1 MLKRTKGFVS
11 LAAAIALMLGLCSCS
26 GKSETDPSTT
36 ADPTGIGAQAETG
49 ENNTAKD
56 IAPESGAPETAA
68 EEANTAKEAGTT
80 AQTEKTTKKTDASNA
95 NVSAAGFIWPVPG
108 YTQLSSPYSTQYK
121 RISIKA
127 DFGAKVVACAT
138 GKITKIYNK
147 DDESKTPCAVL
158 TCANGYVIEY
168 SAANLS
174 VKVGDVVARGDSIG
188 FIGRYG
194 TGPHLNISATKDGAS
209 IVIDKLTKSFKGK
222 TVLEDVNMRLQEGR
236 IYGIVG
242 DNGSGK
248 TVLLKLICGFMKP
261 DSGTVTVNGKV
272 IGKDADFPENTGIII
287 EAPGFLPNYSGMKN
301 LEYLASIRGKIG
313 KEQIESA
320 MKTVG
325 LDPSSKLRVGK
336 YSLGMKQRLGIAQ
349 AIMEDQQ
356 LLILDEPMNALD
368 KDAVEE
374 MRKLFLSFKASG
386 KTMLIVSHNEGDIS
400 TLCDEVYEFDGAR
413 IKRRENV

>member
-1 MLKRTKGFVS
+1 M
-11 LAAAIALMLGLCSCS
+11 
-26 GKSETDPSTT
+26 TD
-36 ADPTGIGAQAETG
+36 
-49 ENNTAKD
+49 
-56 IAPESGAPETAA
+56 
-68 EEANTAKEAGTT
+68 
-80 AQTEKTTKKTDASNA
+80 
-95 NVSAAGFIWPVPG
+95 V
-108 YTQLSSPYSTQYK
+108 
-121 RISIKA
+121 
-127 DFGAKVVACAT
+127 
-138 GKITKIYNK
+138 
-147 DDESKTPCAVL
+147 
-158 TCANGYVIEY
+158 
-168 SAANLS
+168 
-174 VKVGDVVARGDSIG
+174 
-188 FIGRYG
+188 
-194 TGPHLNISATKDGAS
+194 

-222 TVLEDVNMRLQEGR
+222 TVLEDVNMQLQEGR

-374 MRKLFLSFKASG
+374 MRKLFLRFKASG

-400 TLCDEVYEFDGAR
+400 TLCDEVYEFDGAK
-413 IKRRENV
+413 IKKRESLRAV

>member
-1 MLKRTKGFVS
+1 M
-11 LAAAIALMLGLCSCS
+11 
-26 GKSETDPSTT
+26 TD
-36 ADPTGIGAQAETG
+36 
-49 ENNTAKD
+49 
-56 IAPESGAPETAA
+56 
-68 EEANTAKEAGTT
+68 
-80 AQTEKTTKKTDASNA
+80 
-95 NVSAAGFIWPVPG
+95 V
-108 YTQLSSPYSTQYK
+108 
-121 RISIKA
+121 
-127 DFGAKVVACAT
+127 
-138 GKITKIYNK
+138 
-147 DDESKTPCAVL
+147 
-158 TCANGYVIEY
+158 
-168 SAANLS
+168 
-174 VKVGDVVARGDSIG
+174 
-188 FIGRYG
+188 
-194 TGPHLNISATKDGAS
+194 

-236 IYGIVG
+236 IYGVVG

-368 KDAVEE
+368 KDAVKE

-386 KTMLIVSHNEGDIS
+386 KTMLVVSHNEGDIS
-400 TLCDEVYEFDGAR
+400 TLCDEVYEFDGAK
-413 IKRRENV
+413 IKNCESR

>member
-1 MLKRTKGFVS
+1 M
-11 LAAAIALMLGLCSCS
+11 
-26 GKSETDPSTT
+26 TD
-36 ADPTGIGAQAETG
+36 
-49 ENNTAKD
+49 
-56 IAPESGAPETAA
+56 
-68 EEANTAKEAGTT
+68 
-80 AQTEKTTKKTDASNA
+80 
-95 NVSAAGFIWPVPG
+95 V
-108 YTQLSSPYSTQYK
+108 
-121 RISIKA
+121 
-127 DFGAKVVACAT
+127 
-138 GKITKIYNK
+138 
-147 DDESKTPCAVL
+147 
-158 TCANGYVIEY
+158 
-168 SAANLS
+168 
-174 VKVGDVVARGDSIG
+174 
-188 FIGRYG
+188 
-194 TGPHLNISATKDGAS
+194 

-236 IYGIVG
+236 IYGVVG

-261 DSGTVTVNGKV
+261 DSGTVTVNDKV

-313 KEQIESA
+313 KEQIEAA

-368 KDAVEE
+368 KDAVKE

-386 KTMLIVSHNEGDIS
+386 KTMLVVSHNEGDIS
-400 TLCDEVYEFDGAR
+400 TLCDDVYEFDGAK
-413 IKRRENV
+413 IKNRESR

>member
-1 MLKRTKGFVS
+1 M
-11 LAAAIALMLGLCSCS
+11 
-26 GKSETDPSTT
+26 TD
-36 ADPTGIGAQAETG
+36 
-49 ENNTAKD
+49 
-56 IAPESGAPETAA
+56 
-68 EEANTAKEAGTT
+68 
-80 AQTEKTTKKTDASNA
+80 
-95 NVSAAGFIWPVPG
+95 V
-108 YTQLSSPYSTQYK
+108 
-121 RISIKA
+121 
-127 DFGAKVVACAT
+127 
-138 GKITKIYNK
+138 
-147 DDESKTPCAVL
+147 
-158 TCANGYVIEY
+158 
-168 SAANLS
+168 
-174 VKVGDVVARGDSIG
+174 
-188 FIGRYG
+188 
-194 TGPHLNISATKDGAS
+194 

-222 TVLEDVNMRLQEGR
+222 TVLEDVNMRLQEGG

-349 AIMEDQQ
+349 AIMENQQ

-368 KDAVEE
+368 KDAGEE

-413 IKRRENV
+413 IKRRENI

>member
-1 MLKRTKGFVS
+1 M
-11 LAAAIALMLGLCSCS
+11 
-26 GKSETDPSTT
+26 TD
-36 ADPTGIGAQAETG
+36 
-49 ENNTAKD
+49 
-56 IAPESGAPETAA
+56 
-68 EEANTAKEAGTT
+68 
-80 AQTEKTTKKTDASNA
+80 
-95 NVSAAGFIWPVPG
+95 V
-108 YTQLSSPYSTQYK
+108 
-121 RISIKA
+121 
-127 DFGAKVVACAT
+127 
-138 GKITKIYNK
+138 
-147 DDESKTPCAVL
+147 
-158 TCANGYVIEY
+158 
-168 SAANLS
+168 
-174 VKVGDVVARGDSIG
+174 
-188 FIGRYG
+188 
-194 TGPHLNISATKDGAS
+194 

-222 TVLEDVNMRLQEGR
+222 TVLEDVNMQLQEGR

-261 DSGTVTVNGKV
+261 DSGTVTVNSKV

-374 MRKLFLSFKASG
+374 MRRLFLRFKASG

-400 TLCDEVYEFDGAR
+400 TLCDEVYEFDGAK
-413 IKRRENV
+413 IKKRESR

>member
-1 MLKRTKGFVS
+1 M
-11 LAAAIALMLGLCSCS
+11 
-26 GKSETDPSTT
+26 TD
-36 ADPTGIGAQAETG
+36 
-49 ENNTAKD
+49 
-56 IAPESGAPETAA
+56 
-68 EEANTAKEAGTT
+68 
-80 AQTEKTTKKTDASNA
+80 
-95 NVSAAGFIWPVPG
+95 V
-108 YTQLSSPYSTQYK
+108 
-121 RISIKA
+121 
-127 DFGAKVVACAT
+127 
-138 GKITKIYNK
+138 
-147 DDESKTPCAVL
+147 
-158 TCANGYVIEY
+158 
-168 SAANLS
+168 
-174 VKVGDVVARGDSIG
+174 
-188 FIGRYG
+188 
-194 TGPHLNISATKDGAS
+194 

-287 EAPGFLPNYSGMKN
+287 EAPGFLPNYSG
-301 LEYLASIRGKIG
+301 

-349 AIMEDQQ
+349 AIMENQQ

-374 MRKLFLSFKASG
+374 MRKFFLSFKASG

-413 IKRRENV
+413 IKRRENI

>member
-1 MLKRTKGFVS
+1 M
-11 LAAAIALMLGLCSCS
+11 
-26 GKSETDPSTT
+26 TD
-36 ADPTGIGAQAETG
+36 
-49 ENNTAKD
+49 
-56 IAPESGAPETAA
+56 
-68 EEANTAKEAGTT
+68 
-80 AQTEKTTKKTDASNA
+80 
-95 NVSAAGFIWPVPG
+95 V
-108 YTQLSSPYSTQYK
+108 
-121 RISIKA
+121 
-127 DFGAKVVACAT
+127 
-138 GKITKIYNK
+138 
-147 DDESKTPCAVL
+147 
-158 TCANGYVIEY
+158 
-168 SAANLS
+168 
-174 VKVGDVVARGDSIG
+174 
-188 FIGRYG
+188 
-194 TGPHLNISATKDGAS
+194 

-236 IYGIVG
+236 IYGVVG

-287 EAPGFLPNYSGMKN
+287 EAPGFLPNYSGMKK

-368 KDAVEE
+368 KDAVKE

-386 KTMLIVSHNEGDIS
+386 KTMLVVSHNEGDIS
-400 TLCDEVYEFDGAR
+400 TLCDEVYEFDGAK
-413 IKRRENV
+413 IKNRESR

>member
-1 MLKRTKGFVS
+1 M
-11 LAAAIALMLGLCSCS
+11 
-26 GKSETDPSTT
+26 TD
-36 ADPTGIGAQAETG
+36 
-49 ENNTAKD
+49 
-56 IAPESGAPETAA
+56 
-68 EEANTAKEAGTT
+68 
-80 AQTEKTTKKTDASNA
+80 
-95 NVSAAGFIWPVPG
+95 V
-108 YTQLSSPYSTQYK
+108 
-121 RISIKA
+121 
-127 DFGAKVVACAT
+127 
-138 GKITKIYNK
+138 
-147 DDESKTPCAVL
+147 
-158 TCANGYVIEY
+158 
-168 SAANLS
+168 
-174 VKVGDVVARGDSIG
+174 
-188 FIGRYG
+188 
-194 TGPHLNISATKDGAS
+194 

-222 TVLEDVNMRLQEGR
+222 TVLEDVNMRLQKGR

-272 IGKDADFPENTGIII
+272 IGKDSDFPENTGIII

-349 AIMEDQQ
+349 AIMENQQ

-374 MRKLFLSFKASG
+374 MRKLFLRFKASG

-400 TLCDEVYEFDGAR
+400 THCDEVYEFDGAR
-413 IKRRENV
+413 IKRRETV

>member
-1 MLKRTKGFVS
+1 
-11 LAAAIALMLGLCSCS
+11 
-26 GKSETDPSTT
+26 
-36 ADPTGIGAQAETG
+36 
-49 ENNTAKD
+49 
-56 IAPESGAPETAA
+56 
-68 EEANTAKEAGTT
+68 
-80 AQTEKTTKKTDASNA
+80 
-95 NVSAAGFIWPVPG
+95 
-108 YTQLSSPYSTQYK
+108 
-121 RISIKA
+121 
-127 DFGAKVVACAT
+127 
-138 GKITKIYNK
+138 
-147 DDESKTPCAVL
+147 
-158 TCANGYVIEY
+158 
-168 SAANLS
+168 
-174 VKVGDVVARGDSIG
+174 
-188 FIGRYG
+188 
-194 TGPHLNISATKDGAS
+194 
-209 IVIDKLTKSFKGK
+209 
-222 TVLEDVNMRLQEGR
+222 MRLQEGG

-261 DSGTVTVNGKV
+261 DSGTVTVNCKV

-325 LDPSSKLRVGK
+325 LDPSAKLRGGK

-349 AIMEDQQ
+349 AIMENQQ

-368 KDAVEE
+368 KDADEE
-374 MRKLFLSFKASG
+374 LRRHYLNYKTSG

>member
-1 MLKRTKGFVS
+1 M
-11 LAAAIALMLGLCSCS
+11 
-26 GKSETDPSTT
+26 TD
-36 ADPTGIGAQAETG
+36 
-49 ENNTAKD
+49 
-56 IAPESGAPETAA
+56 
-68 EEANTAKEAGTT
+68 
-80 AQTEKTTKKTDASNA
+80 
-95 NVSAAGFIWPVPG
+95 V
-108 YTQLSSPYSTQYK
+108 
-121 RISIKA
+121 
-127 DFGAKVVACAT
+127 
-138 GKITKIYNK
+138 
-147 DDESKTPCAVL
+147 
-158 TCANGYVIEY
+158 
-168 SAANLS
+168 
-174 VKVGDVVARGDSIG
+174 
-188 FIGRYG
+188 
-194 TGPHLNISATKDGAS
+194 

-222 TVLEDVNMRLQEGR
+222 TVLEDVNMQLQEGR

-368 KDAVEE
+368 KDVVEE

>member
-1 MLKRTKGFVS
+1 M
-11 LAAAIALMLGLCSCS
+11 
-26 GKSETDPSTT
+26 TD
-36 ADPTGIGAQAETG
+36 
-49 ENNTAKD
+49 
-56 IAPESGAPETAA
+56 
-68 EEANTAKEAGTT
+68 
-80 AQTEKTTKKTDASNA
+80 
-95 NVSAAGFIWPVPG
+95 V
-108 YTQLSSPYSTQYK
+108 
-121 RISIKA
+121 
-127 DFGAKVVACAT
+127 
-138 GKITKIYNK
+138 
-147 DDESKTPCAVL
+147 
-158 TCANGYVIEY
+158 
-168 SAANLS
+168 
-174 VKVGDVVARGDSIG
+174 
-188 FIGRYG
+188 
-194 TGPHLNISATKDGAS
+194 

-368 KDAVEE
+368 KDAAEE

>member
-1 MLKRTKGFVS
+1 M
-11 LAAAIALMLGLCSCS
+11 
-26 GKSETDPSTT
+26 TD
-36 ADPTGIGAQAETG
+36 
-49 ENNTAKD
+49 
-56 IAPESGAPETAA
+56 
-68 EEANTAKEAGTT
+68 
-80 AQTEKTTKKTDASNA
+80 
-95 NVSAAGFIWPVPG
+95 V
-108 YTQLSSPYSTQYK
+108 
-121 RISIKA
+121 
-127 DFGAKVVACAT
+127 
-138 GKITKIYNK
+138 
-147 DDESKTPCAVL
+147 
-158 TCANGYVIEY
+158 
-168 SAANLS
+168 
-174 VKVGDVVARGDSIG
+174 
-188 FIGRYG
+188 
-194 TGPHLNISATKDGAS
+194 

-222 TVLEDVNMRLQEGR
+222 TVLEDVNMQLQEGR

-272 IGKDADFPENTGIII
+272 IGKDSDFPENTGIII

-368 KDAVEE
+368 KDAVKE

-413 IKRRENV
+413 IKRRET

>member
-1 MLKRTKGFVS
+1 M
-11 LAAAIALMLGLCSCS
+11 
-26 GKSETDPSTT
+26 TD
-36 ADPTGIGAQAETG
+36 
-49 ENNTAKD
+49 
-56 IAPESGAPETAA
+56 
-68 EEANTAKEAGTT
+68 
-80 AQTEKTTKKTDASNA
+80 
-95 NVSAAGFIWPVPG
+95 V
-108 YTQLSSPYSTQYK
+108 
-121 RISIKA
+121 
-127 DFGAKVVACAT
+127 
-138 GKITKIYNK
+138 
-147 DDESKTPCAVL
+147 
-158 TCANGYVIEY
+158 
-168 SAANLS
+168 
-174 VKVGDVVARGDSIG
+174 
-188 FIGRYG
+188 
-194 TGPHLNISATKDGAS
+194 

-349 AIMEDQQ
+349 AIMENQQ

-368 KDAVEE
+368 KDTVED

>member
-1 MLKRTKGFVS
+1 M
-11 LAAAIALMLGLCSCS
+11 
-26 GKSETDPSTT
+26 TD
-36 ADPTGIGAQAETG
+36 
-49 ENNTAKD
+49 
-56 IAPESGAPETAA
+56 
-68 EEANTAKEAGTT
+68 
-80 AQTEKTTKKTDASNA
+80 
-95 NVSAAGFIWPVPG
+95 V
-108 YTQLSSPYSTQYK
+108 
-121 RISIKA
+121 
-127 DFGAKVVACAT
+127 
-138 GKITKIYNK
+138 
-147 DDESKTPCAVL
+147 
-158 TCANGYVIEY
+158 
-168 SAANLS
+168 
-174 VKVGDVVARGDSIG
+174 
-188 FIGRYG
+188 
-194 TGPHLNISATKDGAS
+194 

-222 TVLEDVNMRLQEGR
+222 TVLEDVNMRLQEGG

-261 DSGTVTVNGKV
+261 DSGMVTVNGKV

-374 MRKLFLSFKASG
+374 MRRLF
-386 KTMLIVSHNEGDIS
+386 
-400 TLCDEVYEFDGAR
+400 
-413 IKRRENV
+413 

>member
-1 MLKRTKGFVS
+1 MNNTSHTNIGRSRLSIPLKALSAF
-11 LAAAIALMLGLCSCS
+11 LAAVM
-26 GKSETDPSTT
+26 
-36 ADPTGIGAQAETG
+36 
-49 ENNTAKD
+49 
-56 IAPESGAPETAA
+56 
-68 EEANTAKEAGTT
+68 
-80 AQTEKTTKKTDASNA
+80 
-95 NVSAAGFIWPVPG
+95 FFWPVAPVMG
-108 YTQLSSPYSTQYK
+108 RNLPS
-121 RISIKA
+121 
-127 DFGAKVVACAT
+127 GWNVV
-138 GKITKIYNK
+138 
-147 DDESKTPCAVL
+147 
-158 TCANGYVIEY
+158 
-168 SAANLS
+168 
-174 VKVGDVVARGDSIG
+174 
-188 FIGRYG
+188 
-194 TGPHLNISATKDGAS
+194 
-209 IVIDKLTKSFKGK
+209 KGQ
-222 TVLEDVNMRLQEGR
+222 V
-236 IYGIVG
+236 
-242 DNGSGK
+242 
-248 TVLLKLICGFMKP
+248 
-261 DSGTVTVNGKV
+261 TVTVNGKV

>member
-1 MLKRTKGFVS
+1 M
-11 LAAAIALMLGLCSCS
+11 
-26 GKSETDPSTT
+26 TD
-36 ADPTGIGAQAETG
+36 
-49 ENNTAKD
+49 
-56 IAPESGAPETAA
+56 
-68 EEANTAKEAGTT
+68 
-80 AQTEKTTKKTDASNA
+80 
-95 NVSAAGFIWPVPG
+95 V
-108 YTQLSSPYSTQYK
+108 
-121 RISIKA
+121 
-127 DFGAKVVACAT
+127 
-138 GKITKIYNK
+138 
-147 DDESKTPCAVL
+147 
-158 TCANGYVIEY
+158 
-168 SAANLS
+168 
-174 VKVGDVVARGDSIG
+174 
-188 FIGRYG
+188 
-194 TGPHLNISATKDGAS
+194 

-222 TVLEDVNMRLQEGR
+222 TVLEDVNMRLQEGG

-374 MRKLFLSFKASG
+374 MRRLFRSFKASG

-400 TLCDEVYEFDGAR
+400 TLCDEVYEFDGAK
-413 IKRRENV
+413 IKKRESLRAV

>member
-1 MLKRTKGFVS
+1 M
-11 LAAAIALMLGLCSCS
+11 
-26 GKSETDPSTT
+26 TD
-36 ADPTGIGAQAETG
+36 
-49 ENNTAKD
+49 
-56 IAPESGAPETAA
+56 
-68 EEANTAKEAGTT
+68 
-80 AQTEKTTKKTDASNA
+80 
-95 NVSAAGFIWPVPG
+95 V
-108 YTQLSSPYSTQYK
+108 
-121 RISIKA
+121 
-127 DFGAKVVACAT
+127 
-138 GKITKIYNK
+138 
-147 DDESKTPCAVL
+147 
-158 TCANGYVIEY
+158 
-168 SAANLS
+168 
-174 VKVGDVVARGDSIG
+174 
-188 FIGRYG
+188 
-194 TGPHLNISATKDGAS
+194 

-222 TVLEDVNMRLQEGR
+222 TVLEDVNMQLQEGR

-374 MRKLFLSFKASG
+374 MRKLFLRFKASG

-400 TLCDEVYEFDGAR
+400 TLCDEVYEFDGAK
-413 IKRRENV
+413 IKNRESLRAV

>member
-1 MLKRTKGFVS
+1 M
-11 LAAAIALMLGLCSCS
+11 
-26 GKSETDPSTT
+26 TD
-36 ADPTGIGAQAETG
+36 
-49 ENNTAKD
+49 
-56 IAPESGAPETAA
+56 
-68 EEANTAKEAGTT
+68 
-80 AQTEKTTKKTDASNA
+80 
-95 NVSAAGFIWPVPG
+95 V
-108 YTQLSSPYSTQYK
+108 
-121 RISIKA
+121 
-127 DFGAKVVACAT
+127 
-138 GKITKIYNK
+138 
-147 DDESKTPCAVL
+147 
-158 TCANGYVIEY
+158 
-168 SAANLS
+168 
-174 VKVGDVVARGDSIG
+174 
-188 FIGRYG
+188 
-194 TGPHLNISATKDGAS
+194 

-272 IGKDADFPENTGIII
+272 IGKDSDFPENTGIII

-349 AIMEDQQ
+349 AIMENQQ
-356 LLILDEPMNALD
+356 LLILDEPMNALY

>member
-1 MLKRTKGFVS
+1 MCHSSVC
-11 LAAAIALMLGLCSCS
+11 I
-26 GKSETDPSTT
+26 
-36 ADPTGIGAQAETG
+36 
-49 ENNTAKD
+49 
-56 IAPESGAPETAA
+56 
-68 EEANTAKEAGTT
+68 
-80 AQTEKTTKKTDASNA
+80 
-95 NVSAAGFIWPVPG
+95 FIQRNG
-108 YTQLSSPYSTQYK
+108 
-121 RISIKA
+121 
-127 DFGAKVVACAT
+127 
-138 GKITKIYNK
+138 GKIKR
-147 DDESKTPCAVL
+147 D
-158 TCANGYVIEY
+158 VIR
-168 SAANLS
+168 
-174 VKVGDVVARGDSIG
+174 VMDVS
-188 FIGRYG
+188 
-194 TGPHLNISATKDGAS
+194 
-209 IVIDKLTKSFKGK
+209 KSFGEE
-222 TVLEDVNMRLQEGR
+222 TVLHHISYDFKEGR

-242 DNGSGK
+242 NNGSGK

-301 LEYLASIRGKIG
+301 LEYLASIRGNIG

-320 MKTVG
+320 MKSVG

-386 KTMLIVSHNEGDIS
+386 KTMLIVSHYEGDIS
-400 TLCDEVYEFDGAR
+400 TLCVDVYEFDCAR

>member
-1 MLKRTKGFVS
+1 M
-11 LAAAIALMLGLCSCS
+11 
-26 GKSETDPSTT
+26 TD
-36 ADPTGIGAQAETG
+36 
-49 ENNTAKD
+49 
-56 IAPESGAPETAA
+56 
-68 EEANTAKEAGTT
+68 
-80 AQTEKTTKKTDASNA
+80 
-95 NVSAAGFIWPVPG
+95 V
-108 YTQLSSPYSTQYK
+108 
-121 RISIKA
+121 
-127 DFGAKVVACAT
+127 
-138 GKITKIYNK
+138 
-147 DDESKTPCAVL
+147 
-158 TCANGYVIEY
+158 
-168 SAANLS
+168 
-174 VKVGDVVARGDSIG
+174 
-188 FIGRYG
+188 
-194 TGPHLNISATKDGAS
+194 

-222 TVLEDVNMRLQEGR
+222 TVLEDVNMQLQEGR

-313 KEQIESA
+313 KEQIEAA

-374 MRKLFLSFKASG
+374 MRKLFLRFKASG

-400 TLCDEVYEFDGAR
+400 TLCDEVYEFDGAK
-413 IKRRENV
+413 IKNRESR